1 MASEHTSDNAWC
13 FGLRWWLPKQL
24 QPSPVER
31 QGRSARSGVQA
42 EDDQDQEFKS
52 KMIKRLAHQREIY
65 SVRGKEGQEAMA
77 KWQGANKRAPILTIN
92 WNFIVSNT
100 R

>member
-1 MASEHTSDNAWC
+1 
-13 FGLRWWLPKQL
+13 
-24 QPSPVER
+24 
-31 QGRSARSGVQA
+31 
-42 EDDQDQEFKS
+42 
-52 KMIKRLAHQREIY
+52 MIKRLAHQLEIY

-77 KWQGANKRAPILTIN
+77 KWQGANKRALILTIN